1 MSTSISLTP
10 DERNTLL
17 DYYRAPLDQPERPNS
32 ASAPTSSCCS
42 TTATP
47 HPA

>member
-17 DYYRAPLDQPERPNS
+17 DYYRAPLGQPEPRL
-32 ASAPTSSCCS
+32 APRRSF
-42 TTATP
+42 ATMLFI
-47 HPA
+47 ARRLW